1 MRELH
6 ETVRKHC
13 TDEKEYKRCM
23 DGIRSSVLT
32 AFYTPPVFVRAI
44 ADTIYRTGDISAE
57 RMLDPS
63 AGTGVFAE
71 AFSGEGR
78 AAETVCFEKD
88 PLTGAIL
95 GKLFPGYEV
104 HTDSFHRVNSDYNGS
119 FDLVASNIPFGTM
132 QVFDA
137 AFERSA
143 DKVRRLSQQ
152 AIHNYFFIKGVDML
166 REGGILAFITSQ
178 GVLDSPGNA
187 PIREWLIHRCNLVS
201 ALHLPNNLFTDY
213 AGTQAGSDLIVLQK
227 NSGREA
233 LRTSWEEEFMQTADN
248 GDGIVQNRLIA
259 AHPHL
264 ILHTTARRDVDL
276 YGKPAMVY
284 TFEGSVGQMAERLSD
299 LLASDMKRFDRTLYL
314 THRHEAKAAA
324 TVSAVR
330 SPSEEQSA
338 ERSPELGMP
347 PERSGSL
354 FGNTVGAASPAPAA
368 GGVFDLFGQGNL
380 FAQPAQEEL
389 SPEEHRHRHEE
400 FLARQ
405 QQVLEPR
412 PYTGKVQPFYRN
424 GTLVE
429 QEGQYGHLKDISR
442 RQPMFHPLRLNT
454 MQRFR
459 AEAYLPLR
467 DTYHQLYRLEAR
479 NETEYRGLRR
489 KLGRLYDNFVRT
501 VGDLNGK
508 ENAKLILQDATGR
521 EILLLERFEN
531 GKKRLADI
539 FACPVSFAANDVQH
553 VDTALEALTASLNRY
568 GRVDLP
574 YMSRLSDIAPD
585 ELVVQLEGRIYY
597 NPMAKT
603 YEIADRFIAGN
614 VIEKAEWIA
623 NYLTEHPDDEASR
636 RSLDALK
643 EHTPTPLTFD
653 ELDINL
659 GVRWLDTSIYAD
671 FARELF
677 GLEKKPQVIYIEKLD
692 EFDITTNERNAAISE
707 EYCVKGQDRKYDGLS
722 LFIYALHNTLPDIT
736 KCIGYDENNKPV
748 RVKDAEAVQLADA
761 VVNRIRQA
769 FSDWLQER
777 PEAFRQQLTDRYNRL
792 FNCIVRPRYDG
803 SFQSFPGLD
812 LKGLGIDS
820 LYGSQKDA
828 I

>member
-137 AFERSA
+137 AFERSG

-187 PIREWLIHRCNLVS
+187 PIREWLIHRCNLIS
-201 ALHLPNNLFTDY
+201 ALRLPNNLFTDY

-354 FGNTVGAASPAPAA
+354 FGNTVGATSPAPAA
-368 GGVFDLFGQGNL
+368 GGMFDLFGQGNL

>member
-104 HTDSFHRVNSDYNGS
+104 HNDSFHRVNSDYNGS

-137 AFERSA
+137 AFERSG

-354 FGNTVGAASPAPAA
+354 FGNTVGATSPAPAA

-405 QQVLEPR
+405 QQTLEPR

>member
-137 AFERSA
+137 AFERSG

-187 PIREWLIHRCNLVS
+187 PIREWLIHRCNLIS
-201 ALHLPNNLFTDY
+201 ALRLPNNLFTDY

-521 EILLLERFEN
+521 EILSLERFEN

>member
-1 MRELH
+1 VRELH

-187 PIREWLIHRCNLVS
+187 PIREWLIHRCNLIS
-201 ALHLPNNLFTDY
+201 ALRLPNNLFTDY

-354 FGNTVGAASPAPAA
+354 FGNTVGATSPAPAA
-368 GGVFDLFGQGNL
+368 GGMFDLFGQGNL

-405 QQVLEPR
+405 QQALEPR

>member
-187 PIREWLIHRCNLVS
+187 PIREWLIHRCNLIS
-201 ALHLPNNLFTDY
+201 ALRLPNNLFTDY

-354 FGNTVGAASPAPAA
+354 FGNTVGATSPAPAA
-368 GGVFDLFGQGNL
+368 GGMFDLFGQGNL

-521 EILLLERFEN
+521 EILSLERFEN

>member
-137 AFERSA
+137 AFERSG

-201 ALHLPNNLFTDY
+201 ALRLPNNLFTDY

-405 QQVLEPR
+405 QQALEPR

-429 QEGQYGHLKDISR
+429 QEGQYAHLKDISR

-521 EILLLERFEN
+521 EILSLERFEN

>member
-187 PIREWLIHRCNLVS
+187 PIREWLIHRCNLIS
-201 ALHLPNNLFTDY
+201 ALRLPNNLFTDY

-521 EILLLERFEN
+521 EILSLERFEN

>member
-137 AFERSA
+137 AFERSG

-201 ALHLPNNLFTDY
+201 ALRLPNNLFTDY

-405 QQVLEPR
+405 QQALEPR

-521 EILLLERFEN
+521 EILSLERFEN

>member
-187 PIREWLIHRCNLVS
+187 PIREWLIHRCNLIS
-201 ALHLPNNLFTDY
+201 ALRLPNNLFTDY

-354 FGNTVGAASPAPAA
+354 FGNTVGATSPAPAA
-368 GGVFDLFGQGNL
+368 GGMFDLFGQGNL

>member
-104 HTDSFHRVNSDYNGS
+104 HTDSFHRINSDYNGS

-137 AFERSA
+137 AFERSG

-201 ALHLPNNLFTDY
+201 ALRLPNNLFTDY

-354 FGNTVGAASPAPAA
+354 FGNTVGATSPAPAA
-368 GGVFDLFGQGNL
+368 GGMFDLFGQGNL

-405 QQVLEPR
+405 QQALEPR

>member
-137 AFERSA
+137 AFERSG

-187 PIREWLIHRCNLVS
+187 PIREWLIHRCNLIS
-201 ALHLPNNLFTDY
+201 ALRLPNNLFTDY

>member
-187 PIREWLIHRCNLVS
+187 PIREWLIHRCNLIS
-201 ALHLPNNLFTDY
+201 ALRLPNNLFTDY

-405 QQVLEPR
+405 QQALEPR

>member
-137 AFERSA
+137 AFERSG

-201 ALHLPNNLFTDY
+201 ALRLPNNLFTDY

-284 TFEGSVGQMAERLSD
+284 TFEGSVGQMAERLSG

-405 QQVLEPR
+405 QQALEPR

-521 EILLLERFEN
+521 EILSLERFEN
-531 GKKRLADI
+531 GKKHLADI

>member
-104 HTDSFHRVNSDYNGS
+104 HNDSFHRVNSDYNGS

-137 AFERSA
+137 AFERSG

-201 ALHLPNNLFTDY
+201 ALRLPNNLFTDY

-354 FGNTVGAASPAPAA
+354 FGNTVGATSPAPAA

-405 QQVLEPR
+405 QQALEPR

-521 EILLLERFEN
+521 EILSLERFEN

>member
-248 GDGIVQNRLIA
+248 GDGIVQNCLIA

-354 FGNTVGAASPAPAA
+354 FGNTVGATSPAPAA
-368 GGVFDLFGQGNL
+368 GGMFDLFGQGNL

-521 EILLLERFEN
+521 EILSLERFEN

>member
-137 AFERSA
+137 AFERSG

-187 PIREWLIHRCNLVS
+187 PIREWLIHRCNLIS
-201 ALHLPNNLFTDY
+201 ALRLPNNLFTDY

-354 FGNTVGAASPAPAA
+354 FGNTVGATSPAPAA
-368 GGVFDLFGQGNL
+368 GGMFDLFGQGNL

-405 QQVLEPR
+405 QQALEPR

>member
-32 AFYTPPVFVRAI
+32 AFYTPPVFIRAI

-137 AFERSA
+137 AFERSG

-201 ALHLPNNLFTDY
+201 ALRLPNNLFTDY

-233 LRTSWEEEFMQTADN
+233 LLTSWEEEFMQTADN

-284 TFEGSVGQMAERLSD
+284 TFEGSVGQMAERLSG

-330 SPSEEQSA
+330 SPSEEQNA

-354 FGNTVGAASPAPAA
+354 FGNTVGAASPAPAT

-405 QQVLEPR
+405 QQALEPR

-521 EILLLERFEN
+521 EILSLERFEN
-531 GKKRLADI
+531 GKKHLADI

>member
-248 GDGIVQNRLIA
+248 GDGIVQNCLIA

-405 QQVLEPR
+405 QQALEPR

-722 LFIYALHNTLPDIT
+722 LLIYALHNTLPDIT

>member
-104 HTDSFHRVNSDYNGS
+104 HTDSFHRINSDYNGS

-137 AFERSA
+137 AFERSG
-143 DKVRRLSQQ
+143 DKMRRLSQQ

-201 ALHLPNNLFTDY
+201 ALRLPNNLFTDY

-284 TFEGSVGQMAERLSD
+284 TFEGSVGQMAERLSG

-354 FGNTVGAASPAPAA
+354 FGNTVGATSPAPAA

-380 FAQPAQEEL
+380 FAQPVQEEL

-405 QQVLEPR
+405 QQTLEPR

-521 EILLLERFEN
+521 EILSLERFET
-531 GKKRLADI
+531 GKTRLADI

-585 ELVVQLEGRIYY
+585 ELVVQLEGRISY

>member
-104 HTDSFHRVNSDYNGS
+104 HNDSFHRVNSDYNGS

-137 AFERSA
+137 AFERSG

-248 GDGIVQNRLIA
+248 GDGIVQNCLIA

-354 FGNTVGAASPAPAA
+354 FGNTVGATSPAPAA
-368 GGVFDLFGQGNL
+368 GGMFDLFGQGNL

-405 QQVLEPR
+405 QQALEPR

-539 FACPVSFAANDVQH
+539 FGWRLWGRH
-553 VDTALEALTASLNRY
+553 ALFVHIVIGSET
-568 GRVDLP
+568 
-574 YMSRLSDIAPD
+574 
-585 ELVVQLEGRIYY
+585 
-597 NPMAKT
+597 
-603 YEIADRFIAGN
+603 GN
-614 VIEKAEWIA
+614 
-623 NYLTEHPDDEASR
+623 
-636 RSLDALK
+636 
-643 EHTPTPLTFD
+643 
-653 ELDINL
+653 NL
-659 GVRWLDTSIYAD
+659 
-671 FARELF
+671 
-677 GLEKKPQVIYIEKLD
+677 
-692 EFDITTNERNAAISE
+692 
-707 EYCVKGQDRKYDGLS
+707 
-722 LFIYALHNTLPDIT
+722 H
-736 KCIGYDENNKPV
+736 
-748 RVKDAEAVQLADA
+748 
-761 VVNRIRQA
+761 
-769 FSDWLQER
+769 
-777 PEAFRQQLTDRYNRL
+777 
-792 FNCIVRPRYDG
+792 
-803 SFQSFPGLD
+803 
-812 LKGLGIDS
+812 
-820 LYGSQKDA
+820 
-828 I
+828 

>member
-187 PIREWLIHRCNLVS
+187 PIREWLIHRCNLIS
-201 ALHLPNNLFTDY
+201 ALRLPNNLFTDY

-405 QQVLEPR
+405 QQALEPR

-521 EILLLERFEN
+521 EILSLERFEN

>member
-137 AFERSA
+137 AFERSG

-354 FGNTVGAASPAPAA
+354 FGNTVGATSPAPAA
-368 GGVFDLFGQGNL
+368 GGMFDLFGQGNL

-405 QQVLEPR
+405 QQALEPR

-521 EILLLERFEN
+521 EILSLERFEN

>member
-1 MRELH
+1 VRELH

-44 ADTIYRTGDISAE
+44 ADAIYRTGDISAE

-284 TFEGSVGQMAERLSD
+284 TFEGSVGQMAERLSG

-314 THRHEAKAAA
+314 THRHEAKTAA

-354 FGNTVGAASPAPAA
+354 FGNTVGATSPAPAA
-368 GGVFDLFGQGNL
+368 GGMFDLFGQGNL

-521 EILLLERFEN
+521 EILSLERFEN

>member
-187 PIREWLIHRCNLVS
+187 PIREWLIHRCNLIS
-201 ALHLPNNLFTDY
+201 ALRLPNNLFTDY

-354 FGNTVGAASPAPAA
+354 FGNTVGATSPAPAA
-368 GGVFDLFGQGNL
+368 GGMFDLFGQGNL

-405 QQVLEPR
+405 QQALEPR

>member
-137 AFERSA
+137 AFERSG

-187 PIREWLIHRCNLVS
+187 PIREWLIHRCNLIS
-201 ALHLPNNLFTDY
+201 ALRLPNNLFTDY

-354 FGNTVGAASPAPAA
+354 FGNTVGATSPAPAA
-368 GGVFDLFGQGNL
+368 GGMFDLFGQGNL

-521 EILLLERFEN
+521 EILSLERFEN

>member
-187 PIREWLIHRCNLVS
+187 PIREWLIHRCNLIS
-201 ALHLPNNLFTDY
+201 ALRLPNNLFTDY

-354 FGNTVGAASPAPAA
+354 FGNTVGATSPAPAA
-368 GGVFDLFGQGNL
+368 GGMFDLFGQGNL

-405 QQVLEPR
+405 QQALEPR

-521 EILLLERFEN
+521 EILSLERFEN

>member
-187 PIREWLIHRCNLVS
+187 PIREWLIHRCNLIS
-201 ALHLPNNLFTDY
+201 ALRLPNNLFTDY

>member
-1 MRELH
+1 MPKR
-6 ETVRKHC
+6 
-13 TDEKEYKRCM
+13 TDLKKIM
-23 DGIRSSVLT
+23 IIG
-32 AFYTPPVFVRAI
+32 
-44 ADTIYRTGDISAE
+44 
-57 RMLDPS
+57 
-63 AGTGVFAE
+63 
-71 AFSGEGR
+71 SGPIVIGQ
-78 AAETVCFEKD
+78 AAEF
-88 PLTGAIL
+88 
-95 GKLFPGYEV
+95 
-104 HTDSFHRVNSDYNGS
+104 
-119 FDLVASNIPFGTM
+119 
-132 QVFDA
+132 
-137 AFERSA
+137 
-143 DKVRRLSQQ
+143 
-152 AIHNYFFIKGVDML
+152 
-166 REGGILAFITSQ
+166 
-178 GVLDSPGNA
+178 
-187 PIREWLIHRCNLVS
+187 
-201 ALHLPNNLFTDY
+201 DY

-284 TFEGSVGQMAERLSD
+284 TFEGSVGQMAERLSG

-354 FGNTVGAASPAPAA
+354 FGNTVGATSPAPAA

-380 FAQPAQEEL
+380 FAQPVQEEL

-405 QQVLEPR
+405 QQTLEPR

-521 EILLLERFEN
+521 EILSLERFEN

>member
-6 ETVRKHC
+6 ESVRKHC

-104 HTDSFHRVNSDYNGS
+104 HTDSFHRINSDYNGS

-143 DKVRRLSQQ
+143 DKVRRLAQQ

-178 GVLDSPGNA
+178 GVLDSPGNT
-187 PIREWLIHRCNLVS
+187 PIREWLIHRCNLIS
-201 ALHLPNNLFTDY
+201 ALRLPNNLFTDY

-248 GDGIVQNRLIA
+248 GDGIVQNRLIT
-259 AHPHL
+259 AHPCL

-324 TVSAVR
+324 TVSSVR
-330 SPSEEQSA
+330 SPSE
-338 ERSPELGMP
+338 ERSPELGMS

-354 FGNTVGAASPAPAA
+354 FGSTVGAASPAPAA
-368 GGVFDLFGQGNL
+368 GGMFDLFGQGNL

-405 QQVLEPR
+405 QQALEPR

-479 NETEYRGLRR
+479 NETEYKGLRR
-489 KLGRLYDNFVRT
+489 KLGKLYDNFVRT

-521 EILLLERFEN
+521 EILSLERFEN

-539 FACPVSFAANDVQH
+539 FTCPVSFAANDVQH
-553 VDTALEALTASLNRY
+553 VDTAHEALTASLNRY

-597 NPMAKT
+597 DPMAKT

-692 EFDITTNERNAAISE
+692 EFDITTNERNATISE
-707 EYCVKGQDRKYDGLS
+707 EYCVKGEDRKYDGLS
-722 LFIYALHNTLPDIT
+722 LFIHALHNTLPDIT

-761 VVNRIRQA
+761 VVNKIRQA

-792 FNCIVRPRYDG
+792 FNGIVRPRYDG

>member
-137 AFERSA
+137 AFERSG

-354 FGNTVGAASPAPAA
+354 FGNTVGATSPAPAA
-368 GGVFDLFGQGNL
+368 GGMFDLFGQGNL

-405 QQVLEPR
+405 QQALEPR

>member
-1 MRELH
+1 MRA
-6 ETVRKHC
+6 VSW
-13 TDEKEYKRCM
+13 
-23 DGIRSSVLT
+23 RSSPRK
-32 AFYTPPVFVRAI
+32 A
-44 ADTIYRTGDISAE
+44 
-57 RMLDPS
+57 
-63 AGTGVFAE
+63 
-71 AFSGEGR
+71 
-78 AAETVCFEKD
+78 CW
-88 PLTGAIL
+88 
-95 GKLFPGYEV
+95 
-104 HTDSFHRVNSDYNGS
+104 
-119 FDLVASNIPFGTM
+119 IPR
-132 QVFDA
+132 Q
-137 AFERSA
+137 R
-143 DKVRRLSQQ
+143 
-152 AIHNYFFIKGVDML
+152 
-166 REGGILAFITSQ
+166 
-178 GVLDSPGNA
+178 
-187 PIREWLIHRCNLVS
+187 PIREWLIHRCNLIS
-201 ALHLPNNLFTDY
+201 ALRLPNNLFTDY

-284 TFEGSVGQMAERLSD
+284 TFEGSVGQMAERLSG

-314 THRHEAKAAA
+314 THRHEAKTAA

-354 FGNTVGAASPAPAA
+354 FGNTVGATSPAPAA

-459 AEAYLPLR
+459 AEAHLLR

-521 EILLLERFEN
+521 EILSLERFEN
-531 GKKRLADI
+531 GKNASPTSSRPRVVR
-539 FACPVSFAANDVQH
+539 CERCAAR
-553 VDTALEALTASLNRY
+553 RY
-568 GRVDLP
+568 G
-574 YMSRLSDIAPD
+574 SRGTHGVAQPVRPRRFALHVPS
-585 ELVVQLEGRIYY
+585 ERHRTGRIGRTARRTHLLQSDGQDIRDCR
-597 NPMAKT
+597 PFHCGERHRKGRMDC
-603 YEIADRFIAGN
+603 ELPDRA
-614 VIEKAEWIA
+614 
-623 NYLTEHPDDEASR
+623 PRR
-636 RSLDALK
+636 RSVAPLARRP
-643 EHTPTPLTFD
+643 EGAHTHA
-653 ELDINL
+653 
-659 GVRWLDTSIYAD
+659 AD
-671 FARELF
+671 FRRAGHQSGCAVARYVHLCGFRPRAVRTRKEAAGHL
-677 GLEKKPQVIYIEKLD
+677 YRKLD

-792 FNCIVRPRYDG
+792 FNCIVRPRHDG

-812 LKGLGIDS
+812 LKGLGIDPVREPERRHMNAQAQWRGYLRPRS
-820 LYGSQKDA
+820 RHRKTLIMCVAAYEMHRLGLAKSRLSSD
-828 I
+828 

>member
-104 HTDSFHRVNSDYNGS
+104 HTDSFHRINSDYNGS

-137 AFERSA
+137 AFERSG
-143 DKVRRLSQQ
+143 DKMRRLSQQ

-201 ALHLPNNLFTDY
+201 ALRLPNNLFTDY

-284 TFEGSVGQMAERLSD
+284 TFEGSVGQMAERLSG

-354 FGNTVGAASPAPAA
+354 FGNTVGATSPAPAA

-380 FAQPAQEEL
+380 FAQPVQEEL

-405 QQVLEPR
+405 QQTLEPR

-521 EILLLERFEN
+521 EILSLERFEN

-585 ELVVQLEGRIYY
+585 ELVVQLEGRIYLQSDGQDIRDCR
-597 NPMAKT
+597 PFHCGERHRKGRMDC
-603 YEIADRFIAGN
+603 ELPDRA
-614 VIEKAEWIA
+614 
-623 NYLTEHPDDEASR
+623 PRR
-636 RSLDALK
+636 RSVA
-643 EHTPTPLTFD
+643 PL
-653 ELDINL
+653 
-659 GVRWLDTSIYAD
+659 A
-671 FARELF
+671 
-677 GLEKKPQVIYIEKLD
+677 
-692 EFDITTNERNAAISE
+692 
-707 EYCVKGQDRKYDGLS
+707 
-722 LFIYALHNTLPDIT
+722 
-736 KCIGYDENNKPV
+736 
-748 RVKDAEAVQLADA
+748 
-761 VVNRIRQA
+761 
-769 FSDWLQER
+769 
-777 PEAFRQQLTDRYNRL
+777 
-792 FNCIVRPRYDG
+792 
-803 SFQSFPGLD
+803 
-812 LKGLGIDS
+812 
-820 LYGSQKDA
+820 
-828 I
+828 

>member
-104 HTDSFHRVNSDYNGS
+104 HTDSFHRINSDYNGS

-137 AFERSA
+137 AFERSG
-143 DKVRRLSQQ
+143 DKMRRLSQQ

-201 ALHLPNNLFTDY
+201 ALRLPNNLFTDY

-354 FGNTVGAASPAPAA
+354 FGNTVGATSPAPAA
-368 GGVFDLFGQGNL
+368 GGMFDLFGQGNL

-405 QQVLEPR
+405 QQALEPR